1 MKKNVVLV
9 KVNTFFPIFIG
20 YYINVIRIAMMFE
33 LIQFRN
39 ICTVDR
45 YKDNCELEIELR
57 EELTTASPDP
67 CTRNSQRVNG

>member
-9 KVNTFFPIFIG
+9 KVNNFFIIFIG
-20 YYINVIRIAMMFE
+20 YHNNNENGNDIETNCIFDVYS
-33 LIQFRN
+33 
-39 ICTVDR
+39 VDG

-57 EELTTASPDP
+57 EELTTASSEP